1 MSEGDYDYNED
12 MGQEDDYY
20 YDENNDDYQY
30 DEEPQHN
37 EEDYHHQMEEE
48 TPAVQG
54 LFVVTNNY
62 FFMINADQN
71 QQIIKAQGN
80 QTKIYIKLIGYLE
93 QAAQSKIKNK
103 VPVQDQQDIIDF
115 LISDHKGPIT
125 ALLQQIEP
133 MLLNKEEMQLI
144 FLRIGKLLNEIK
156 RRIQLLNN
164 GGSWKFEKDN
174 LNDLNDLIEFTFRF
188 LYIYQYS
195 SLEQFIDKT
204 VLLKLDFDKPFT
216 KSLLNLLLKIDDYA
230 ENISF
235 AFTDN
240 VKKIFVFCLN
250 PNEPFTNHDDGILNT
265 ISTQL
270 IDFMGIEPT
279 HLVFDTL
286 ILAYFSN
293 PLRMSVV
300 LTQNIMQITSQLE
313 SYLQSV
319 DNALKLNEQL
329 LVLKMI
335 QLLIFASQSDAKIL
349 NILISEELDKRLYDT
364 VKFSDVSFIGDGKKQ
379 WSDDARLIQSIVIL
393 IKIIISGKK
402 KIDQRFAQTLLDD
415 FLFLI
420 NQNKFSF
427 IYSIIV
433 PILTTNDTQYVPFC
447 LHKTWDIN
455 SVQNFNKYLKE
466 ISKKGANANQILT
479 DCRVPSDLL
488 DERQRE
494 YFYNSFIKTGQNQDV
509 KGVWRKIMQID
520 RDNPTISIAKTLP
533 LLENEPQTLFIFN
546 CSYQGTTIKFGVY
559 VKNKIES
566 FKNLQQNNVFD
577 KSSKNLRATSN
588 SESFFFYMDDTRM
601 FHLKSNQRKKLKQQN
616 GTKWISTSQE
626 PFAPNMKD
634 FIRIEYSGIS
644 FILDE
649 EIAIYI
655 NFGNTDLSKFD
666 IPFQEVDLEDAF
678 IASSKLNAEEIFLE
692 NAEIWHLEQE
702 NSNAKI
708 DSYLQMFSQK
718 EDLQSIYI
726 QYLKY
731 FRLEKIS
738 IVPHY
743 ITLQSFV
750 TNFIHQDYNNKKVV
764 KKIASKLD
772 DELQLS
778 STIKQ
783 LEYIYDGSNTNKIL
797 DLIVP
802 YSQANLL
809 KLPFEEEFSKFY
821 EVNKNGKN
829 LMIEIFQN
837 QCQGITK
844 ILQIMDQEAQ
854 KQYSQNLMIFFF
866 EAQKFL
872 GLPQFANHLI
882 IQKDFF
888 KIILQLLFT
897 QQFANNK
904 VGIVNFHQAVYML
917 FKSLRRIFKYDKS
930 SELRTLCFRKNILQD
945 ILSKF
950 EIYNGNLPVK
960 RKSKIPKVV
969 NEVFQESSSQSNQSS
984 LSHYGSGG
992 SSNLSKKGV
1001 GYGNGSS
1008 DTSWMK
1014 NYSSGYSTAV
1024 SEDALKNQNNQYN
1037 NYSAPIIQK
1046 QTFNNSV
1053 LGLKQKQDN
1062 LIYNDT
1068 QTIKSYVGSEFVAKI
1083 MKQLSAC
1090 IQHFFEFDYSFEI
1103 NSDIYTKIKL
1113 STLNPILINVFDTNS
1128 LLDSTKRASFFKPI
1142 LNLLQNIAK
1151 TDELLDFFV
1160 WTEDHLAKLQGDN
1173 EENEKIKVEEV
1184 QNQKCLYSLL
1194 SSMRDQAE
1202 FFEKNI
1208 LDMDQN
1214 ESLFDALKLS
1224 PAQKEAKLKEI
1235 EEQKQMI
1242 QLYLKTFEIVEKAL
1256 KDNDYLSIK
1265 EVDDNQNQEALNKV
1279 EVGKMHTEQFF
1290 NALLK
1295 PLCVSAS
1302 VGVTQ
1307 KHHYSTYFNSG
1318 NPSPIKMQRLIKE
1331 IADLAHSLPMTPQSS
1346 IFVRYDTTRM
1356 DVMKS
1361 LIFGAEDTP
1370 YAHGAF
1376 IFDMF
1381 FDDTYPQ
1388 NSPKVNLATTGSAKI
1403 RFNPNLYHCGK
1414 VCLSL
1419 LGTWRGSSNENWNP
1433 NISTILQ
1440 LLVSIQAIVM
1450 SEYVYFNEPGYEGHA
1465 GTAEGDK
1472 LNRGYQNIVK
1482 IGNIRYAMIEQI
1494 NNPPPEFKEVIMMSF
1509 FLKKDMILKE
1519 CEKWLS
1525 QADQPAEYSGLVS
1538 SHNSTFCTELSG
1550 DKYKKVL
1557 QKEISNLKDCFE
1569 KLKINVSQN
1578 IKFAQKK
1585 KKVVEIDYEKPSIL
1599 FQSEESFKPKVQT
1612 QEKMLDEGRVV
1623 DVNNV
1628 NISYD
1633 DVKKTQNKQ
1642 IDVENSEVTNR
1653 WSRYIGALGID
1664 AVKKQANANV
1674 LLVGLN
1680 HVGVEIAKNIV
1691 LSGVKRF
1698 SIVDQEKVTLQNMIG
1713 QFFLSEEDIGKN
1725 RAEVSIKKIQALNEY
1740 VSCDFSMNY
1749 NDLFNQTAF
1758 FIQNYNVVILSNL
1771 DTKLATKINNICREK
1786 SIGFIYTQSYSVYS
1800 RVFCDFG
1807 SSFTVIDKDGEQA
1820 QEYLI
1825 KSISRDNSGLITLQ
1839 TGTKHSLQDGDI
1851 IELKEVISQ
1860 SDGKSFNLQ
1869 QFKVKIKDNNSFY
1882 IGDTQQFGTY
1892 NRNGIAKHIKQSQTL
1907 KFKSL
1912 EENLSNPVFE
1922 ENLLPIF
1929 TEEETASRDA
1939 QNICFNIIDQF
1950 VSTYNR
1956 LPRPWN
1962 IEDASN
1968 FYQFAIQNSQTLQKL
1983 IESKQEKIISQFQSV
1998 ILRFA
2003 FTCQGY
2009 IPSQGAVVGGIVAQ
2023 ETVKSITKKWVP
2035 INQLFIYSSEE
2046 LVADVSIPE
2055 YIQKYDQKSIQID
2068 SYLQNITNKF
2078 GLNIKNDKYDSL
2090 RVILGEEAI
2099 EKISNANTFIIG
2111 AGAIGCELMK
2121 NLSMIGFGKQGS
2133 ITLTD
2138 PDIIENSNLNRQ
2150 FLFREKHIRQP
2161 KSSVAA
2167 AAAISMNKDLK
2178 NSITA
2183 RLDKVYEQTEHIFND
2198 TFFQKQNIIL
2208 NALDNVQARKY
2219 MDLRCIQNRRALID
2233 SGTLGPKGH
2242 VQVIIPHLT
2251 ETYGS
2256 QQDPQ
2261 EEGDIPHC
2269 TLKMFPEQT
2278 LHCVEWARDKFGRM
2292 YQQKPQSL
2300 QRVLEAFKNNQLS
2313 TLEEKTLNEGL
2324 SMLKKYPKNFD
2335 DCLQYGL
2342 NKFYKLYNH
2351 NILSLLHIY
2360 PHNHKNK
2367 DGSFFWTLPKR
2378 PPNAQQFDPTN
2389 NHHLNFVLSCAA
2401 LQATVFN
2408 IQITY
2413 NLKDANTRAKLSQQ
2427 IQKIKIPSFKI
2438 DENKLKSMKQ
2448 DVDKEKNKQEN
2459 KVEMEIEQPQKN
2471 LTPQQLVSEIKT
2483 ICSKFNL
2490 NKIQI
2495 SPQEFEKDV
2504 DDNYHID
2511 LLHSMANCRAINYTL
2526 EPMEWIDVKLKAGK
2540 IIPALVTT
2548 TSIVAGL
2555 QIIETIKIL
2564 KEVKSDFYK
2573 NAFLNLSLPLFV
2585 QPEPQKA
2592 EQFKLGQNLNTT
2604 VWDRWEIK
2612 VNKENDTLEKLFGY
2626 LLKTYKIYPH
2636 DVFQGNK
2643 PIYIEQLM
2651 LLPNRE
2657 QEKNDLLSTKLNKIL
2672 ELKSKEDNFVDINVT
2687 FTQSPEYTNQLKGVP
2702 QIRLFF

>member
-1 MSEGDYDYNED
+1 MSEGDYDYDED
-12 MGQEDDYY
+12 MGNEEDYY
-20 YDENNDDYQY
+20 CDENNDDYGY

-37 EEDYHHQMEEE
+37 EEDYNHQMEEE
-48 TPAVQG
+48 TPSVQG
-54 LFVVTNNY
+54 QLGQVAKNVV
-62 FFMINADQN
+62 
-71 QQIIKAQGN
+71 
-80 QTKIYIKLIGYLE
+80 
-93 QAAQSKIKNK
+93 KNK
-103 VPVQDQQDIIDF
+103 VSIKEQQDIIDF
-115 LISDHKGPIT
+115 LISDHKGPI
-125 ALLQQIEP
+125 AVLLQQVEP

-156 RRIQLLNN
+156 RQIQLLNN
-164 GGSWKFEKDN
+164 GGTWKFEKNSLSN
-174 LNDLNDLIEFTFRF
+174 LNELIEFTFRF

-204 VLLKLDFDKPFT
+204 VLLKLDLDKPFA

-230 ENISF
+230 ENVPF
-235 AFTDN
+235 VFTDN
-240 VKKIFVFCLN
+240 IKKVFVFCLN
-250 PNEPFTNHDDGILNT
+250 PNEPFTNQDDGILNT

-270 IDFMGIEPT
+270 IDVMGMEPT
-279 HLVFDTL
+279 HLVFDIM

-293 PLRMSVV
+293 PLRMSVI
-300 LTQNIMQITSQLE
+300 LAQNIMQITSQLE

-319 DNALKLNEQL
+319 DKALKLNEQL

-364 VKFSDVSFIGDGKKQ
+364 VKFSDVSFIGNGKKQ

-433 PILTTNDTQYVPFC
+433 PILTTNDTQFIPFC
-447 LHKTWDIN
+447 LHKTWDID
-455 SVQNFNKYLKE
+455 SVKNFNQYLKD

-488 DERQRE
+488 EERQRE
-494 YFYNSFIKTGQNQDV
+494 YFYNSFIKTGQNKDV

-520 RDNPTISIAKTLP
+520 KDNPTISIEKTLP

-546 CSYQGTTIKFGVY
+546 CSYQGTNIKLGVY

-566 FKNLQQNNVFD
+566 FKNLQQNSVFD

-588 SESFFFYMDDTRM
+588 QESFFFYMDDTRM
-601 FHLKSNQRKKLKQQN
+601 FHLKSNQRKKLKTQQ
-616 GTKWISTSQE
+616 GTKWISSNQE
-626 PFAPNMKD
+626 PFAQNMKD
-634 FIRIEYSGIS
+634 LIRIEYSGIS

-649 EIAIYI
+649 DVVIYI
-655 NFGNTDLSKFD
+655 NFGNIDLSKFD
-666 IPFQEVDLEDAF
+666 IPFQDVNLEDAF
-678 IASSKLNAEEIFLE
+678 IAGSKLNAEEILLE

-702 NSNAKI
+702 NANAKI

-778 STIKQ
+778 CTIKQ

-821 EVNKNGKN
+821 EVNKLGKN
-829 LMIEIFQN
+829 QMIEIFQN

-844 ILQIMDQEAQ
+844 ILQIMDKEAQ

-872 GLPQFANHLI
+872 TLPQFANHLI

-930 SELRTLCFRKNILQD
+930 SELRQLCFRKNILQD

-950 EIYNGNLPVK
+950 EIYNGNLPT
-960 RKSKIPKVV
+960 KSKSKKPKVV
-969 NEVFQESSSQSNQSS
+969 NDVFQESSKNNVSSS
-984 LSHYGSGG
+984 LNYGSGG

-1024 SEDALKNQNNQYN
+1024 SEDALNNQNNYN
-1037 NYSAPIIQK
+1037 NYQAPQPTK
-1046 QTFNNSV
+1046 STFSNSI

-1068 QTIKSYVGSEFVAKI
+1068 STIKSYVGSEFVAKI
-1083 MKQLSAC
+1083 LKQFSAC
-1090 IQHFFEFDYSFEI
+1090 IQHFFEFDYSFQI
-1103 NSDIYTKIKL
+1103 NTDIYNKIKF
-1113 STLNPILINVFDTNS
+1113 STLNPILINIFDTNS

-1142 LNLLQNIAK
+1142 LILLQNIAK

-1160 WTEDHLAKLQGDN
+1160 WTEDHLAKLQGDYD
-1173 EENEKIKVEEV
+1173 ENEKIQVEDV
-1184 QNQKCLYSLL
+1184 KNQKCLYSLL

-1208 LDMDQN
+1208 LNMDQN

-1224 PAQKEAKLKEI
+1224 PAQREVKLKEI
-1235 EEQKQMI
+1235 EEQKSMI
-1242 QLYLKTFEIVEKAL
+1242 QLYLKTFEIMEKAL

-1265 EVDDNQNQEALNKV
+1265 EVEDNQNQEVLNQF
-1279 EVGKMHTEQFF
+1279 EVAKMHTEQFF
-1290 NALLK
+1290 NVLLK
-1295 PLCVSAS
+1295 PLCVSTS

-1307 KHHYSTYFNSG
+1307 KHHYSNYFNSG
-1318 NPSPIKMQRLIKE
+1318 TPSPIKMQRLIKE

-1346 IFVRYDTTRM
+1346 IFVRYDTSRM

-1376 IFDMF
+1376 VFDMF
-1381 FDDTYPQ
+1381 FDDSYPQ
-1388 NSPKVNLATTGSAKI
+1388 NSPKVNLATTGSGKI

-1433 NISTILQ
+1433 SISTILQ

-1465 GTAEGDK
+1465 GTPEGEK

-1482 IGNIRYAMIEQI
+1482 IGNIRHAMIEQI
-1494 NNPPPEFKEVIMMSF
+1494 NNPLPEFKEVIMMSF

-1519 CEKWLS
+1519 CKKWLD
-1525 QADQPAEYSGLVS
+1525 QADQPAEYTGLVS
-1538 SHNSTFCTELSG
+1538 SHNSSFCSELSG

-1557 QKEISNLKDCFE
+1557 LKEINNLNSCFE

-1585 KKVVEIDYEKPSIL
+1585 KKIVEIDYEKPSVL

-1623 DVNNV
+1623 DVSNV

-1633 DVKKTQNKQ
+1633 DVKKTQNKE
-1642 IDVENSEVTNR
+1642 IDVQNSEVTNR

-1674 LLVGLN
+1674 LLAGLN

-1698 SIVDQEKVTLQNMIG
+1698 SIVDQEKVTLQNLIG

-1740 VSCDFSMNY
+1740 VSCDFSTNY
-1749 NDLFNQTAF
+1749 NDLLNQTTF
-1758 FIQNYNVVILSNL
+1758 FIENYNVVILCNL
-1771 DTKLATKINNICREK
+1771 DIKQATKINKICREK
-1786 SIGFIYTQSYSVYS
+1786 KIGFIYTQNYSVYS

-1825 KSISRDNSGLITLQ
+1825 KSISRDNDGLVTLQ
-1839 TGTKHSLQDGDI
+1839 VGTKHSLQDGDI

-1882 IGDTQQFGTY
+1882 IGDTKQFGTY
-1892 NRNGIAKHIKQSQTL
+1892 IRNGIAKHIKQPQTL
-1907 KFKSL
+1907 KFNSL
-1912 EENLSNPVFE
+1912 EENLNNPVFE
-1922 ENLLPIF
+1922 DNLLPIF
-1929 TEEETASRDA
+1929 TEEETASRNA
-1939 QNICFNIIDQF
+1939 QNICFNILDQF

-1968 FYQFAIQNSQTLQKL
+1968 FYQLAIQSSQVLQKL
-1983 IESKQEKIISQFQSV
+1983 IESKLEKSIQLIQSA

-2009 IPSQGAVVGGIVAQ
+2009 IPSQGAIIGGIVAQ

-2035 INQLFIYSSEE
+2035 INQLFIYSCEE
-2046 LVADVSIPE
+2046 LVADVSIQE

-2078 GLNIKNDKYDSL
+2078 GLNFKNDKYDSL
-2090 RVILGEEAI
+2090 RVILGEEVR
-2099 EKISNANTFIIG
+2099 EKISHANTFIIG
-2111 AGAIGCELMK
+2111 AGAIGCELIK
-2121 NLSMIGFGKQGS
+2121 NLSMIGFGQQGS

-2167 AAAISMNKDLK
+2167 AAAIFMNRDLK

-2219 MDLRCIQNRRALID
+2219 MDIRCIQNRRALID

-2256 QQDPQ
+2256 LQDPQ

-2300 QRVLEAFKNNQLS
+2300 QRVLEAFRNNQLS

-2324 SMLKKYPKNFD
+2324 KMLKKYPKNFD

-2378 PPNAQQFDPTN
+2378 PPNAQQFNPTN
-2389 NHHLNFVLSCAA
+2389 DHHLNFILSCAA

-2408 IQITY
+2408 IKINY

-2427 IQKIKIPSFKI
+2427 IQKIQIPLFKI

-2448 DVDKEKNKQEN
+2448 DVDKEKNKKEN
-2459 KVEMEIEQPQKN
+2459 KVEMDIEKPQN
-2471 LTPQQLVSEIKT
+2471 NITPQQLISEIKT
-2483 ICSKFNL
+2483 ICSKFSI

-2555 QIIETIKIL
+2555 QIIETIKIM

-2592 EQFKLGQNLNTT
+2592 EQFKLSQNLNTT

-2626 LLKTYKIYPH
+2626 LLKAYKIYPH

-2643 PIYIEQLM
+2643 SIYIEQLM

-2657 QEKNDLLSTKLNKIL
+2657 QERKDLLSTKLNKIL
-2672 ELKSKEDNFVDINVT
+2672 ELRSKEDNFVDINVT
-2687 FTQSPEYTNQLKGVP
+2687 FTQTPEYTNQLKGVP
-2702 QIRLFF
+2702 LIRLFF